1 MIAELIGSL
10 FSDVEVDERFI
21 MHRFRSTRI
30 AMAVGMVLMVG
41 WFTYEMLVND
51 VQRWDLFLIILAIAV
66 TKVGAMIYFRITH

>member
-1 MIAELIGSL
+1 MIVEMIASL

-41 WFTYEMLVND
+41 WFTYEM
-51 VQRWDLFLIILAIAV
+51 W
-66 TKVGAMIYFRITH
+66 